1 MRRAMKNQT
10 PTPPNEFPT
19 TERTKIRRLRERGSH
34 GREDVYRVIDAAP
47 MCHVGYSIDGNP
59 YVTPTTHWRDGDRI
73 YWHGSS
79 ASRFLRQALGNQV
92 CITCSFM
99 DGFVLSRSAFFH
111 SARFRSAMVFG
122 KAQIVEGDEAK
133 TAALKDFIENL
144 FPGRWDAL
152 RPMQPQELKATAI
165 LYMDI
170 EEATAKTREGYPNDP
185 DDVNHPVWAGALP
198 MSYRTVGAE
207 NAPDLI
213 PGIEVP
219 DYVTNLVNT
228 GLLRTPY
235 TPLEE

>member
-1 MRRAMKNQT
+1 MKVQP

-19 TERTKIRRLRERGSH
+19 TERTKIRRLHERGSH
-34 GREDVYRVIDAAP
+34 GHEDVYRVLDAAP
-47 MCHVGYSIDGNP
+47 LCHVGYSIDGAP
-59 YVTPTTHWRDGDRI
+59 YVTPTFHWRDGDRI

-99 DGFVLSRSAFFH
+99 DGFVLARSAFFH
-111 SARFRSAMVFG
+111 SVRFRSAMAFG
-122 KAQIVEGDEAK
+122 KAQIVEGEEAK
-133 TAALKDFIENL
+133 KAALKHFIDGL

-185 DDVNHPVWAGALP
+185 DDVNHPVWAGAIP
-198 MSYRTVGAE
+198 MSYKTVAAE
-207 NAPDLI
+207 NAPDLM

-219 DYVTNLVNT
+219 DYVANLVNT

-235 TPLEE
+235 TPLKD